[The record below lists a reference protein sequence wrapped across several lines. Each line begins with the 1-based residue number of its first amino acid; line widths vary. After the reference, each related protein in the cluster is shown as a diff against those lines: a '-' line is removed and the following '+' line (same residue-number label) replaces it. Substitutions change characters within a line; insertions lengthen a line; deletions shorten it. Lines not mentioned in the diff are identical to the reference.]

1 MDINSYNITR
11 ATGGVAGNFSHK
23 ISVVY
28 SSDNKF
34 AEILGV
40 SLVSLYENNTNFSN
54 IDVYVIS
61 SYIYPF

>member
-1 MDINSYNITR
+1 MSLNSYNITR
-11 ATGGVAGNFSHK
+11 DTVVTGNFSHK

-40 SLVSLYENNTNFSN
+40 SLVSLYVRPLKTRIEG
-54 IDVYVIS
+54 
-61 SYIYPF
+61 